1 MASETAIPMTGK
13 GDEVMSFFRPPI
25 VRSAGATLNRALFA
39 KTVDIAA
46 ARVNDPKH
54 IAKYRKQLEKE
65 KDILLADRL
74 SAVVN
79 DPDETL
85 AAQGRKCLLL
95 RPGIKLD
102 GWSMFCG
109 EKEYSL
115 LITSY
120 SVR

>member
-1 MASETAIPMTGK
+1 MTSETATPMTGK
-13 GDEVMSFFRPPI
+13 GDEEMSFFRPPI

-74 SAVVN
+74 STVVN

-95 RPGIKLD
+95 RPGIKPE
-102 GWSMFCG
+102 GWLCVLR
-109 EKEYSL
+109 KEEDSL
-115 LITSY
+115 LIVSY
-120 SVR
+120 SIR